1 MTETTYPNGT
11 VTSTYQASVA
21 DYWNKEAN
29 PVNLELGEVDGYFHH
44 HYGIGEPDWPVTN
57 GDTEIA
63 RERTTK
69 ELHRLE
75 TLQAELL
82 LDHLGKIDSGQRIM
96 DAGCGRGGSS
106 FMAYERFG
114 CQVDGISI
122 SRKQVDFA
130 NAQARQRG
138 VAGKVTFHQLN
149 MLDTG
154 FETGSMQAIW
164 NNEST
169 MYTDLYDLFAEH
181 SRLLK
186 RGGRYVTITG
196 CYNDVYGLPSRAVSA
211 INAHYICDIHS
222 RSGYFRAMA
231 ANRLAPCH
239 VVDLTDAT
247 LPYWQLR
254 AQSPLTTGIEE
265 TFIEAYTSGAFQYM
279 LIASDRV

>member
-1 MTETTYPNGT
+1 MTKSTYPNGA
-11 VTSTYQASVA
+11 VTSTYQGSVA

-29 PVNLELGEVDGYFHH
+29 PVNLELGGVDGYFHH
-44 HYGIGEPDWPVTN
+44 HYGIGEPDWSVTN
-57 GDTEIA
+57 GDAETA

-75 TLQAELL
+75 ALQAELL
-82 LDHLGKIDSGQRIM
+82 LDHLGKIGPGQRIM

-106 FMAYERFG
+106 FMAHERFG

-130 NAQARQRG
+130 NAQAHQRG
-138 VAGKVTFHQLN
+138 VAGKVAFHQIN

-154 FETGSMQAIW
+154 FETRSIQAIW

-169 MYTDLYDLFAEH
+169 MYTDLHDLFAEH
-181 SRLLK
+181 CRLLK
-186 RGGRYVTITG
+186 PRGRYVTITG
-196 CYNDVYGLPSRAVSA
+196 CYNDVYGLPSRAVST
-211 INAHYICDIHS
+211 INAHYICDIHP

-231 ANRLAPCH
+231 ANRLVPCH

-247 LPYWQLR
+247 LPYWHLR
-254 AQSPLTTGIEE
+254 AQSPLATGIEE
-265 TFIEAYTSGAFQYM
+265 AFIEAYTSGAFQYM
-279 LIASDRV
+279 LIAADRV

>member
-1 MTETTYPNGT
+1 MIKSTYPNGI
-11 VTSTYQASVA
+11 VTSTYQGSVA

-44 HYGIGEPDWPVTN
+44 HYGVGEPDWSVAN
-57 GDTEIA
+57 GDTETA

-82 LDHLGKIDSGQRIM
+82 LDHLGKINPGQRIM

-106 FMAYERFG
+106 LMAYERFG

-130 NAQARQRG
+130 NAQAHQRG
-138 VAGKVTFHQLN
+138 IAGKVAFHQIN
-149 MLDTG
+149 MLNTG
-154 FETGSMQAIW
+154 FETGSMQVIW

-169 MYTDLYDLFAEH
+169 MYTDLHDLFAEH

-196 CYNDVYGLPSRAVSA
+196 CYNDVYGLPSRAVST
-211 INAHYICDIHS
+211 INAHYICDIHP

-239 VVDLTDAT
+239 VLDLTDAT
-247 LPYWQLR
+247 LSYWQLR
-254 AQSPLTTGIEE
+254 AQSPLATGIEE

-279 LIASDRV
+279 LIAADRV